1 MRTLYESI
9 FDVDKNINK
18 LNKNINNHYIL
29 ANFFT
34 LKKIEYN
41 GESIFNIFNF
51 NEINNDFNPCINVNS
66 NIIKN
71 VNESRR
77 INDHLRLLAN
87 MIGNINIKGIIKDP
101 NTYIYI
107 KLVNAAYKL
116 INHYIKTGNL
126 KLFNIE
132 VKRYNDDSF
141 LLIME
146 FKESTISFLFENK
159 KKYK

>member
-1 MRTLYESI
+1 MKTLYETI

-18 LNKNINNHYIL
+18 LNKNIDNHYIL

-34 LKKIEYN
+34 LKKIEYS
-41 GESIFNIFNF
+41 GESIFDIFDF
-51 NEINNDFNPCINVNS
+51 NRINNDFNPCININN

-71 VNESRR
+71 VNESKKT
-77 INDHLRLLAN
+77 NDYLRLLAN
-87 MIGNINIKGIIKDP
+87 MIGNINIKGIIKNP

-107 KLVNAAYKL
+107 KLADIAYKL

-126 KLFNIE
+126 KIFNIE
-132 VKRYNDDSF
+132 VKRYDDNSF

-159 KKYK
+159 HK